1 MDNKRLFIAALL
13 SLGVLVLWQVLFPP
27 PKPVVSPPPPPVLQA
42 ETAPPSPPSGS
53 GAPAAPSEAAPAPA
67 AVEVPTAE
75 SEEKLVLEGGGYRAE
90 WTNRGAQLISFQ
102 LKEYKEPGG
111 GPVELVRPRHDVP
124 YPFGLTRE
132 DGSPSALNEALFVA
146 SRTEDGSVHEV
157 AFRYG
162 SAGVAAEKVFRFRP
176 DGTFE
181 AQIRLSGQPHW
192 GIYLGPGL
200 RRLGGEAAKSRFEQ
214 RAAVYRVADDVEVA
228 AAQGAD
234 EAFEVAGTGL
244 QWLGLEDTYF
254 ITVLAP
260 KEPTA
265 RALFRPQMLASENG
279 TAEFQPLPPKDART
293 KEQSKLTRELDVI
306 VFPSGESFSAT
317 AYFGPKQYQVL
328 AALGWG
334 LERTVRW
341 GSFGL
346 LAKPLLLALQWIH
359 GHMVANYGWA
369 ILLLTLLIKVV
380 TLPLTHKSYVSMR
393 KMQELNPKMQA
404 IRERW
409 RPKLKDRQGRANLE
423 AQRKMNE
430 EITGLFKA
438 EGVNPAGGCLPM
450 LLQLPILWAFYNLL
464 STAIELRGAPWF
476 GWIHDL
482 SVADPYYVLPI
493 VMGATQVIQQRMT
506 PQTGDAMQRR
516 MFQLMPIVFTVM
528 FLGFPAGM
536 VLYWL
541 TNNVLTIAQQGV
553 YNHLKSREAMA
564 APVKGAKGS

>member
-1 MDNKRLFIAALL
+1 MDNKRLFLAALL
-13 SLGVLVLWQVLFPP
+13 SLGVLVLWQFLFPP
-27 PKPVVSPPPPPVLQA
+27 PKPLAPT
-42 ETAPPSPPSGS
+42 TAPI
-53 GAPAAPSEAAPAPA
+53 AVTAPAPA
-67 AVEVPTAE
+67 APAPDASAPTSASPSTAPAAAPLVEVPSESAQAE
-75 SEEKLVLEGGGYRAE
+75 TRITLEGNGFHTE
-90 WTNRGAQLISFQ
+90 WSNRGAELVSFQ
-102 LKEYKEPGG
+102 LTGYEEHGG
-111 GPVELVRPRHDVP
+111 GTVELVRPRQGVP
-124 YPFGLTRE
+124 YPFGLTKQ
-132 DGSPSALNEALFVA
+132 DGSPSALNQALFVA
-146 SRTEDGSVHEV
+146 TQREDGAIKEA
-157 AFRYG
+157 AFRYA
-162 SAGVAAEKVFRFRP
+162 AGGMTAEKIFRLHP
-176 DGTFE
+176 DGVLEISVRATGE
-181 AQIRLSGQPHW
+181 PGW
-192 GIYLGPGL
+192 GVYLGPGL
-200 RRLGGEAAKSRFEQ
+200 RRLAGEAAKSRFEQ
-214 RAAVYRVADDVEVA
+214 RAAVYRAADKVEFVP
-228 AAQGAD
+228 AQRAD
-234 EAFEVAGTGL
+234 APFEVAGAGL
-244 QWLGLEDTYF
+244 QWIGLEDTYF
-254 ITVLAP
+254 LTVLSP
-260 KEPTA
+260 KTPLT
-265 RALFRPQMLASENG
+265 RAVFRPQMLTGENG
-279 TAEFQPLPPKDART
+279 AAGFEPLPAKDVRT
-293 KEQSKLTRELDVI
+293 KEQRNLPRELDVVI
-306 VFPSGESFSAT
+306 YPAGDRFSAQ
-317 AYFGPKQYQVL
+317 AYFGSKQYQRL

-341 GSFGL
+341 GSFGI
-346 LAKPLLLALQWIH
+346 LAKPLLLSLQWIH
-359 GHMVANYGWA
+359 QHVVANYGWA
-369 ILLLTLLIKVV
+369 IILLTLLIKLV

-516 MFQLMPIVFTVM
+516 MFQLMPIVFTIM

-541 TNNVLTIAQQGV
+541 VNNVLTIAQQGI
-553 YNHLKSREAMA
+553 YNHLKSRQA
-564 APVKGAKGS
+564 AAGGQGA